1 MATND
6 AVDTFGRLNSTEIC
20 ISATNR
26 KFPGRVRRI
35 KSTVYLARL
44 LTVAR
49 GPTCKRIEA
58 DEIWSFVYAKERNV
72 PEAKNGKF
80 GVGDVWTWVALDAD
94 TKLCVSYLIGERD
107 AGYANIFMQDVADR
121 VVNRIQL
128 TTDGLRSYQLLPDS
142 PDAPRHARDASGPYR
157 SCMGT

>member
-1 MATND
+1 LATND
-6 AVDTFGRLNSTEIC
+6 AVDSFGRLNSTEIC

-80 GVGDVWTWVALDAD
+80 GVGVRLDVGRTGRRHEAL
-94 TKLCVSYLIGERD
+94 R
-107 AGYANIFMQDVADR
+107 
-121 VVNRIQL
+121 
-128 TTDGLRSYQLLPDS
+128 LLPH
-142 PDAPRHARDASGPYR
+142 R
-157 SCMGT
+157 